1 LASIAE
7 VLIKVKVIN
16 IKTVRADYFFMVF
29 KVRNK
34 KGKPVFSEMIFY
46 G

>member
-1 LASIAE
+1 LASIAA
-7 VLIKVKVIN
+7 VLITVKVIN
-16 IKTVRADYFFMVF
+16 IKTVRADYFLMVF

-34 KGKPVFSEMIFY
+34 KGKLVFSEMKFY